1 MLFFSTRNKNL
12 SVSATEALLMGIAK
26 DGGLFVPANF
36 DERAFPMDKLT
47 SLSDEDIAA
56 TVLTLFFSESLF
68 IGEEDKFSAFKKLVS
83 RAYAEKFDNGD
94 YSPLKK
100 AGDFFVAE
108 LYHGPTSAFK
118 DVALQVLPLLTV
130 EAKKSAGVKDKLI
143 FLTATSG
150 DTGGA
155 ALEGFSGVDG
165 TAMIVFYPLNGTSK
179 IQERQ
184 MVSCE
189 GKNTLVFAVKGNFD
203 DAQSG
208 VKYIL
213 ENLAVPEGARL
224 SSANSINIGR
234 LAPQISYYFK
244 TYRDLLLRKEIIFG
258 DKVNYV
264 VPTGNFGDIL
274 AGYFAKKMGLPIGKL
289 VCASNKNKILTD
301 FLHTGVYDVN
311 RPFYTTN
318 SPSMDILVSSNL
330 ERLLYFVCGDEKC
343 AEYMR
348 SLKATG
354 KYSVTKEELKTINE
368 SFAAGYADEDKALES
383 IRAAWQDHG
392 YLMDTH
398 TAVAWSVA
406 KDLKKKG
413 DLSGATVILSTAS
426 PYKFPASI
434 LKALG
439 ESVNDEF
446 EAIERLNA
454 LTGIE
459 PPRRLKEIK
468 SKKVIHTG
476 VVEKGEMTGAV
487 KTAIEERL

>member
-1 MLFFSTRNKNL
+1 MLFLSTRNKNL
-12 SVSATEALLMGIAK
+12 IVSATEALLSGISK
-26 DGGLFVPANF
+26 DGGLFVPENF
-36 DERAFPMDKLT
+36 DALAFPMDKLT
-47 SLSDEDIAA
+47 ALSDEDIAA
-56 TVLTLFFSESLF
+56 TVLTLFFSGSLF
-68 IGEEDKFSAFKKLVS
+68 KDEKDKFTAFKRLVNK
-83 RAYAEKFDNGD
+83 AYAEKFDKGD

-100 AGDFFVAE
+100 AGGFFVAE

-130 EAKKSAGVKDKLI
+130 EAKKSAGVKDKLV

-203 DAQSG
+203 DAQTG

-213 ENLAVPEGARL
+213 ENLSVPEGARL

-258 DKVNYV
+258 ETVNYV

-274 AGYFAKKMGLPIGKL
+274 AGYFAKKMGLPVGKL
-289 VCASNKNKILTD
+289 VCASNKNNILTD
-301 FLHTGVYDVN
+301 FLKTGVYDVN

-330 ERLLYFVCGDEKC
+330 ERLLYFVCGDKKC
-343 AEYMR
+343 AEYMH
-348 SLKATG
+348 SLKAKG
-354 KYSVTKEELKTINE
+354 KYSVTEKELGTINE
-368 SFAAGYADEDKALES
+368 SFSAGYADEKSALKAINS
-383 IRAAWQDHG
+383 AWKNCG

-406 KDLKKKG
+406 EDLKKHG
-413 DLSGATVILSTAS
+413 ELDGATVILSTAS
-426 PYKFPASI
+426 PYKFPSSI

-439 ESVNDEF
+439 ESANDEF
-446 EAIERLNA
+446 GAIERLKA
-454 LTGIE
+454 ITGAE
-459 PPRRLKEIK
+459 LPRGLKDIK
-468 SKKVIHTG
+468 NKKVVHTG
-476 VVEKGEMTGAV
+476 VVEKDEMLCAV
-487 KTAIEERL
+487 KTSIKERL